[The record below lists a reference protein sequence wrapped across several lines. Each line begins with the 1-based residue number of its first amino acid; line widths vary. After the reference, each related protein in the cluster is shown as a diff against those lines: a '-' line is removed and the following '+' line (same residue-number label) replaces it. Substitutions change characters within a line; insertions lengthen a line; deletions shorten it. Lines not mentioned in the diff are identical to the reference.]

1 MNFMGVGPLEMAI
14 IFMVAFLVL
23 GPSKSIDMAKTAGK
37 VMRDIRR
44 TFSDVAAAAS
54 VDLNE
59 PSSPVRNSSPRDSVP
74 QESSHSPAPDPLAD
88 PDPEDR
94 EDQEKKELPEA
105 KNE

>member
-1 MNFMGVGPLEMAI
+1 VNFMGVGPLEMAI
-14 IFMVAFLVL
+14 IFLVAFLVL
-23 GPSKSIDMAKTAGK
+23 GPSRSIDMAKTAGK

-59 PSSPVRNSSPRDSVP
+59 PSPPVRNPAPRDSVP
-74 QESSHSPAPDPLAD
+74 QCSLPQPALD
-88 PDPEDR
+88 PDPEAR
-94 EDQEKKELPEA
+94 EDQEKDELPEA

>member
-14 IFMVAFLVL
+14 IFLVAFLVL
-23 GPSKSIDMAKTAGK
+23 GPSRSIDMAKTAGK

-59 PSSPVRNSSPRDSVP
+59 PSPPVRNPAPRDSSP
-74 QESSHSPAPDPLAD
+74 QDTSPAPALA
-88 PDPEDR
+88 PDTGDR
-94 EDQEKKELPEA
+94 EDEEKDQLPEV